1 MQKTFE
7 VTGPVE
13 LELRLASGEIEID
26 PSLIGRVEI
35 ELTAHDEESQR
46 LVEEARVELQ
56 DHAEQQRVIVDVPRR
71 RGGGFSFG
79 VVFGRSG
86 VTCRVRCPEG
96 SLVNVKSKSADVL
109 ARGTIGGLNVQTASG
124 DIEVDRVLGSVN
136 VKSASG
142 DVEARE
148 VKGGVSVQTASGDVE
163 IEVVHGP
170 VNVATASGDL
180 RIAEAYGDVSA
191 NTVSGDQDHGAVM
204 TGHVAAHSVSGDVR
218 VGVRRGSRVF
228 LDCNTVSGDT
238 SSDLEL
244 TDDAATGE
252 GPLVEIRAKTVS
264 GDIKITRAPAAP
276 AAATTEAPSQ
286 TDQEVHA

>member
-26 PSLIGRVEI
+26 PSLDGRVEI
-35 ELTAHDEESQR
+35 SLEAHDDESQR
-46 LVEEARVELQ
+46 LIDEARVELQ
-56 DHAEQQRVIVDVPRR
+56 DHSERQRVIVDVPNR
-71 RGGGFSFG
+71 RGGGFGFG
-79 VVFGRSG
+79 LVFGRSG
-86 VTCRVRCPEG
+86 ITCRVRCPEA
-96 SLVNVKSKSADVL
+96 SLVSVKSKSADVL
-109 ARGTIGGLNVQTASG
+109 ARGTIGGLSIQTASG
-124 DIEVDRVLGSVN
+124 DVEVDRVLDGLS

-148 VKGGVSVQTASGDVE
+148 IGGTTSIQTASGDIQIDAARGRVT
-163 IEVVHGP
+163 I
-170 VNVATASGDL
+170 ATASGDL
-180 RIAEAYGDVSA
+180 RIGEAYDDVSA

-204 TGHVAAHSVSGDVR
+204 TGQVAAHSVSGDVR
-218 VGVRRGSRVF
+218 IGVRRGSRAY

-238 SSDLEL
+238 SSDLEP
-244 TDDAATGE
+244 TPDAATGD

-264 GDIKITRAPAAP
+264 GDIKITRAPAR
-276 AAATTEAPSQ
+276 TTESPSE

>member
-26 PSLIGRVEI
+26 PSLHGRVEI
-35 ELTAHDEESQR
+35 DLTAHDDESQR
-46 LVEEARVELQ
+46 LIDEARIELQ
-56 DHAEQQRVIVDVPRR
+56 DHSERQRVIVDIPHK

-79 VVFGRSG
+79 LVFGRSG
-86 VTCRVRCPEG
+86 ISCRVRCPEG
-96 SLVNVKSKSADVL
+96 SLVSVKSKSADVL
-109 ARGTIGGLNVQTASG
+109 SRGTIGGLSVQTASG
-124 DIEVDRVLGSVN
+124 DVEVDRVLGGVT

-148 VKGGVSVQTASGDVE
+148 VHGAVSIQTASGDAE
-163 IEVVHGP
+163 IDVVHGA
-170 VNVATASGDL
+170 VTIATASGDV
-180 RIAEAYGDVSA
+180 RIGEAYDNVST

-218 VGVRRGSRVF
+218 IGVRRGSRVY
-228 LDCNTVSGDT
+228 LDCNTVSGET
-238 SSDLEL
+238 SSELEL
-244 TDDAATGE
+244 TPDASTGE
-252 GPLVEIRAKTVS
+252 GTLVEIRAKTVS
-264 GDIKITRAPAAP
+264 GDIRITRAPAP
-276 AAATTEAPSQ
+276 PRPATTEAPSE